1 MHIFDLKLI
10 FVPSGKQ
17 PYLVYAKQEDEEE
30 YCSNPTTMMATTAVV
45 PDATAASPALK
56 FSQHQRPVTAAA
68 ATEPRRLLEEVWNEG
83 QGWFGPK
90 PLFMAG
96 LYSVWYSD
104 NDRISRKKPL
114 FSYTVITR

>member
-1 MHIFDLKLI
+1 MYTIQFQFH
-10 FVPSGKQ
+10 GKIAQ
-17 PYLVYAKQEDEEE
+17 PG
-30 YCSNPTTMMATTAVV
+30 
-45 PDATAASPALK
+45 
-56 FSQHQRPVTAAA
+56 
-68 ATEPRRLLEEVWNEG
+68 RLLEEVWNEG

-104 NDRISRKKPL
+104 NDRISRKKPF

>member
-1 MHIFDLKLI
+1 M
-10 FVPSGKQ
+10 
-17 PYLVYAKQEDEEE
+17 YAKQEDEEE
-30 YCSNPTTMMATTAVV
+30 YCSNPTTAMMATTAVV

-56 FSQHQRPVTAAA
+56 FSQHQRLPATSAT

-104 NDRISRKKPL
+104 NDRISRKKPF